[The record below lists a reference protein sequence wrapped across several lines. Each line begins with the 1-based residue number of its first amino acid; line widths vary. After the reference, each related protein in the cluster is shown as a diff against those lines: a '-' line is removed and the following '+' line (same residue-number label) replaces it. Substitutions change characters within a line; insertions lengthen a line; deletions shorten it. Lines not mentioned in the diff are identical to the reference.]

1 MAKTTVL
8 LDLEDMSD
16 EVLDDIQ
23 EAPDYIDPPA
33 GDYKVRTVSGKI
45 SKFEND
51 EGEIIQSIQVTLA
64 VEKTLELVSDEEPPV
79 PDGSL
84 FIMRFQGT
92 TDGIAIFKREIK
104 KMADLESTKGMTIS
118 SAFELMESGL
128 VFSARIS
135 YSKFKGRDGVVRN
148 NLRVKIVPTVLT
160 EDEDTESLF

>member
-148 NLRVKIVPTVLT
+148 NLRVKIVPTIIT
-160 EDEDTESLF
+160 EDENTELPF

>member
-148 NLRVKIVPTVLT
+148 TLRVKIVPTIIT

>member
-1 MAKTTVL
+1 MAKTIVL

-33 GDYKVRTVSGKI
+33 GDYRIRTVSGKI
-45 SKFEND
+45 NKFEND
-51 EGEIIQSIQVTLA
+51 DGEVVQSIQVTLA

-84 FIMRFQGT
+84 FVMRFQGT
-92 TDGIAIFKREIK
+92 LEGIAIFKREIK

-118 SAFELMESGL
+118 SAFELLESGL

-135 YSKFKGRDGVVRN
+135 YSKYKGRDGIVRN
-148 NLRVKIVPTVLT
+148 NLRIKIVPTVST
-160 EDEDTESLF
+160 EDEDTELPF